1 MRLSCRKKTKL
12 ICPPSFDP
20 RLDLT
25 PVRLLLVFCWIGYPQ
40 PGESTLECVSTV
52 LSHEFQ
58 NLSYELLSQHVLNFV
73 LMCQIQ
79 AVFQALRPSSL
90 VTYHKGLSHHNSFFA
105 SHPVLYNSFFASHVV
120 LYNSLSGV
128 VAHSDVGIMRLFQN
142 ASGFSRMVNNDRT
155 QDPRLRRRPKP
166 ESRSSLD

>member
-1 MRLSCRKKTKL
+1 MCGCHAERKQNLSARH
-12 ICPPSFDP
+12 P
-20 RLDLT
+20 LT
-25 PVRLLLVFCWIGYPQ
+25 PGWTLLRSGCFLSFAGLGILNLAKVLW
-40 PGESTLECVSTV
+40 SALAV